1 MSDPVIVQI
10 DDVQRPAT
18 PAELEVIDTVQ
29 QFMAEQPLIGSA
41 E

>member
-18 PAELEVIDTVQ
+18 PAELEIIDTIQ
-29 QFMAEQPLIGSA
+29 QFMANQPIIGSN

>member
-18 PAELEVIDTVQ
+18 PAELEIIDTVQ
-29 QFMAEQPLIGSA
+29 QFMAEQPLIGA
-41 E
+41 A

>member
-18 PAELEVIDTVQ
+18 PAEIEIIDTIQ
-29 QFMAEQPLIGSA
+29 QFMANQPIIDSDK
-41 E
+41 